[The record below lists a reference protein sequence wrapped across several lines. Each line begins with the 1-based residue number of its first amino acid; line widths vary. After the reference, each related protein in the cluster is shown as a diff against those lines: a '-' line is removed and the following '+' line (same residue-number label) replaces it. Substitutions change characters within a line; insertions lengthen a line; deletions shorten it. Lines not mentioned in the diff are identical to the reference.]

1 MLGSQMLL
9 MGAPRELTPPSG
21 LTYICCYTNTCSNK
35 KSVLAQAGNPMEVK
49 LLRIQMAP
57 TSLASLVQGLE
68 PSSQGGQ
75 NIKAETQFSS

>member
-1 MLGSQMLL
+1 
-9 MGAPRELTPPSG
+9 
-21 LTYICCYTNTCSNK
+21 
-35 KSVLAQAGNPMEVK
+35 MEVK
-49 LLRIQMAP
+49 LLQIQMAP